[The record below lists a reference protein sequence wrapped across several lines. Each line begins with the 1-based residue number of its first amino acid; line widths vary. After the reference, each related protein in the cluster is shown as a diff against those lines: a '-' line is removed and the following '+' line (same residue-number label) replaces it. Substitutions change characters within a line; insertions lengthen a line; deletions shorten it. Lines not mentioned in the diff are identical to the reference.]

1 MLRRLSWNRLGEL
14 ACELSRLGNALL
26 AGESLYPIALSN
38 LEPPQGGEVLTLP
51 LHGGTRLRRH
61 RELPLGLL
69 RARRPR
75 TRRATRSLG
84 GRMTR
89 VERREFAFECRDA
102 SRSLPCEAS
111 NLCDGG
117 LALLNQPTERVGE
130 ISGG

>member
-75 TRRATRSLG
+75 TRRATCSLG
-84 GRMTR
+84 SSVPRLESG
-89 VERREFAFECRDA
+89 EFAFERRDT
-102 SRSLPCEAS
+102 SRSLPSESAD
-111 NLCDGG
+111 LR
-117 LALLNQPTERVGE
+117 Q
-130 ISGG
+130 